1 MTDSRSHER
10 LIHDLGAGL
19 TPVRR
24 VSTTWFALAWLA
36 VAGVIAAGLSMT
48 YDMHVMIVRLTSAPD
63 MWLAAAGSAL
73 TAVLAAKAAF
83 ELGIPG
89 RSRAWALLPL
99 PAALLWI
106 GASGMGC
113 LRTWAHVGAGG
124 GDLDCLKFI
133 ITFSVPQAVVM
144 VLLLRRAFPLYPAL
158 TAAIA
163 GLACAAGSATLLNLC
178 HPLDA
183 VATDLAVHAGAVV
196 VVIGLMTL
204 SGGKL
209 LRR

>member
-1 MTDSRSHER
+1 MTDGRSHEN

-24 VSTTWFALAWLA
+24 VSPTWFALAWLA
-36 VAGVIAAGLSMT
+36 VAGVIAAGLAMT
-48 YDMHVMIVRLTSAPD
+48 YDMHAMMVRLTSATD
-63 MWLAAAGSAL
+63 MWLAAAGSGL

-99 PAALLWI
+99 PAVLLWV

-113 LRTWAHVGAGG
+113 LRTWAHTGAGG
-124 GDLDCLKFI
+124 GDVDCLKFI
-133 ITFSVPQAVVM
+133 VTFSVPLAIAM

-183 VATDLAVHAGAVV
+183 AASDLAVHAMAVGLV
-196 VVIGLMTL
+196 VAVLTL
-204 SGGKL
+204 SGGRL

>member
-1 MTDSRSHER
+1 
-10 LIHDLGAGL
+10 
-19 TPVRR
+19 V
-24 VSTTWFALAWLA
+24 
-36 VAGVIAAGLSMT
+36 
-48 YDMHVMIVRLTSAPD
+48 
-63 MWLAAAGSAL
+63 AAGSAL

-83 ELGIPG
+83 ELGMPG

-113 LRTWAHVGAGG
+113 LRTWAQVGAGG
-124 GDLDCLKFI
+124 GDVDCLKFI
-133 ITFSVPQAVVM
+133 ITFSVPLAVVM

-183 VATDLAVHAGAVV
+183 VATDLAVHAVAVAVV
-196 VVIGLMTL
+196 VALMTL